1 LLCNQLQSLVMAILA
16 HMDAARDDLKFNR
29 CLETISED
37 AELSLS
43 TDCSEASG
51 EDSPVSLDA
60 ADALL
65 IFDWDDTLLPTS
77 WISQQGWLNGS
88 GDLVD
93 RPDEIILTREQQV
106 LLQELEVK
114 VEQTLLTAMRHGRVI
129 IVTNAADGWIE
140 TSCAAFL
147 PGLSSLLDEIDLLSA
162 RSSYES
168 CGENPMEWKRRAF
181 ADVIDAAFEYD
192 ESRPNVISIGDSVYE
207 QAALA
212 SATKCMPNCCSKTLK
227 LLESPDIRQL
237 IEEHELLFQHLDIA
251 VAHEDHLDLEVA
263 PEMARRQ

>member
-1 LLCNQLQSLVMAILA
+1 
-16 HMDAARDDLKFNR
+16 MDAARDDLKFAS
-29 CLETISED
+29 CLQTISED
-37 AELSLS
+37 SELSLS

-51 EDSPVSLDA
+51 EDSPVSLDTA
-60 ADALL
+60 EALL

-77 WISQQGWLNGS
+77 WISQQGWLNVS

-114 VEQTLLTAMRHGRVI
+114 VEQTLLTAMTHGRVV

-140 TSCAAFL
+140 TSCAAFM
-147 PGLSSLLDEIDLLSA
+147 PGLRPLLDEIDLLSA
-162 RSSYES
+162 RSAYEGLGS
-168 CGENPMEWKRRAF
+168 DCPMEWKRRAF
-181 ADVIDAAFEYD
+181 SDVLAAAFEYD
-192 ESRPNVISIGDSVYE
+192 EGRPNVISIGDSVYE

-212 SATKCMPNCCSKTLK
+212 FATKRIPNCRSKTLK

-237 IEEHELLFQHLDIA
+237 IEEHDLLFHHLDIA

-263 PEMARRQ
+263 PEMAGTNSA